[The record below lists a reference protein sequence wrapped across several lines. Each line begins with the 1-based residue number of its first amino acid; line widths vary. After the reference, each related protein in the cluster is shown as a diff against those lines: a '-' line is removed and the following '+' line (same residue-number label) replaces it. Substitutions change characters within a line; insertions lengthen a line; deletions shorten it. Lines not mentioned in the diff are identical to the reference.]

1 MTIAE
6 ARDVNEAGH
15 QRIAAE
21 EAPVEPTHTVAL
33 LVVEDDKAMRS
44 LLCDELWDLGYRIM
58 EAEDGDKALQLVAEH
73 CPDLIL
79 TDLRMPAGGLDY
91 LARLRTL
98 APTLPIILMT
108 AFGSSETRTQAVEA
122 GVAAYFDKPVRI
134 AELKA
139 AIQRLLDRDGHH
151 SPTSSMED

>member
-1 MTIAE
+1 M
-6 ARDVNEAGH
+6 
-15 QRIAAE
+15 E
-21 EAPVEPTHTVAL
+21 EAAVKATQSVVL

-44 LLCDELWDLGYRIM
+44 LLCDELWDLGYRIV
-58 EAEDGDKALQLVAEH
+58 EAEDGDEALQLIAER

-91 LARLRTL
+91 LARIRTL
-98 APTLPIILMT
+98 APVCPVILMT
-108 AFGSSETRTQAVEA
+108 AFGSSETRTRAVEA

-139 AIQRLLDRDGHH
+139 AIQRLLERDGHH
-151 SPTSSMED
+151 SPTSSMGD